1 MTLMSFAIPLGRS
14 GARVT
19 LHNVG
24 IRLRLCERE
33 VLWLSLARKWMVSFQ
48 GWKTEPKAG
57 DGTHITVD
65 PRIQRPGL
73 VLTKHLS
80 IPQQGQQTPTHASV
94 LQPHPSGLCRRFGH
108 GPELLAVPCSAPL
121 APSTAALHARAFNGT
136 QGQLGKIWGWKAD
149 GPYNEAPHWAVN
161 DRADVISCMFW
172 CIFFFFVKQEWN
184 EGSNL
189 QHVLHSDTHITPTFR
204 FTASKPLQTKK
215 SMKQSL

>member
-1 MTLMSFAIPLGRS
+1 MTFMSFAIPLGRS

-24 IRLRLCERE
+24 IRLRLCD
-33 VLWLSLARKWMVSFQ
+33 RKWMISFQ
-48 GWKTEPKAG
+48 RASLGWETGPKAS

-65 PRIQRPGL
+65 PGIRRPGL

-80 IPQQGQQTPTHASV
+80 IPQQGQQTPTRASV

-108 GPELLAVPCSAPL
+108 GPKLLAGLCSAPL

-136 QGQLGKIWGWKAD
+136 QGQLGKIWGWKSD

-161 DRADVISCMFW
+161 DRPDVISCMFW
-172 CIFFFFVKQEWN
+172 WTFCLTVHQE
-184 EGSNL
+184 
-189 QHVLHSDTHITPTFR
+189 
-204 FTASKPLQTKK
+204 
-215 SMKQSL
+215 